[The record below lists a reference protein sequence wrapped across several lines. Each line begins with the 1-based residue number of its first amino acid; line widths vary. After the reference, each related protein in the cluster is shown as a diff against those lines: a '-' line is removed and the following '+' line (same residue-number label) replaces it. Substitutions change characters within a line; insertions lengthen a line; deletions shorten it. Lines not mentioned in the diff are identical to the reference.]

1 MVEGKTTSLVIR
13 LSDKEGIIR
22 SKADKPFDEIIN
34 QIATLQRLNP
44 NSLLKI
50 YEAYWY
56 DE

>member
-50 YEAYWY
+50 YEAY
-56 DE
+56 